1 MQGFEGVAVAVA
13 LPTGV
18 AVPEKTLGSVTVGTP
33 GSVDPPLVGL
43 ETVWVDF
50 GTVVTVVDCG
60 DGEAEATVDVT
71 VMVCAG
77 ADAVTV
83 TVAGGAGALCGCCAA
98 GGWGAAGGGGGA
110 AGA

>member
-1 MQGFEGVAVAVA
+1 LQGFEGVAVAVA

-33 GSVDPPLVGL
+33 GSVDPAFVGF

-60 DGEAEATVDVT
+60 EGEGEATGDVT

-83 TVAGGAGALCGCCAA
+83 TVAAGAWALCGCCA
-98 GGWGAAGGGGGA
+98 GGA
-110 AGA
+110 